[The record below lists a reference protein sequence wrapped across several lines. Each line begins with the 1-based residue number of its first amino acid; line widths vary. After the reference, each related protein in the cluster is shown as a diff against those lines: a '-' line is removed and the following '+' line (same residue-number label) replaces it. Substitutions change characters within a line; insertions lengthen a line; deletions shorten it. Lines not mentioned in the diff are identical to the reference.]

1 METIDIARIC
11 HEASRAYC
19 LALGDTTQPHWEDA
33 PEWVR
38 ESCLHGVNYCLDNPN
53 ESIAQQHEEWKSKRI
68 ARGWKYGEVKDDV
81 KKTHPNLVEYNAL
94 PEAQRLKDAL
104 FMRIVDVFAKP
115 DPSARGLGSVGSA
128 QWREPDVE
136 PSIAQAQPPSHP
148 APPAACA
155 LPTHADEVAEIPL
168 KKRAE
173 APEIPD
179 RHKPK
184 KGKE

>member
-11 HEASRAYC
+11 HEANRAYC
-19 LALGDTTQPHWEDA
+19 LTIGETYQHWEDA
-33 PEWVR
+33 SEWMR
-38 ESCLHGVNYCLDNPN
+38 EYWIHSVNYRLDNPSA
-53 ESIAQQHEEWKSKRI
+53 SIAQQHEEWKNKRI